1 LKNEKSPTVTIAFES
16 TMKLRKDPPLIEE
29 PADPTAWLIDSG
41 LAEFILMNTLEIKYM
56 CMIGYTFMHGR

>member
-1 LKNEKSPTVTIAFES
+1 
-16 TMKLRKDPPLIEE
+16 MKLRKDPPLIEE

-41 LAEFILMNTLEIKYM
+41 LAEFILMNTMEIKYM